1 MCNDIG
7 PSFPQISVYLD
18 LLSSISVVTVVD
30 PYPLS
35 FAADVY
41 YLPLNY
47 TSLRENG
54 IILNYTLMMRRSSE
68 LDSNFYSLGINI
80 LSTSVT
86 ERHFRLAGGA
96 LTAHA
101 DVVGPPLENLNTNVA
116 VYRGTLHIV
125 NVEEFILI
133 PSGDL
138 RINAN
143 LFFFS
148 SQEEITTTDVL
159 FNVIPPGK

>member
-1 MCNDIG
+1 M
-7 PSFPQISVYLD
+7 
-18 LLSSISVVTVVD
+18 D

-68 LDSNFYSLGINI
+68 LDSNTFSLAITI

-86 ERHFRLAGGA
+86 ERHFRLAGGD
-96 LTAHA
+96 LVAHA
-101 DVVGPPLENLNTNVA
+101 DVLGPPLENLNTNVA

-125 NVEEFILI
+125 NVEEFISI
-133 PSGDL
+133 PSANF
-138 RINAN
+138 RISAT
-143 LFFFS
+143 LLLTLSFTD
-148 SQEEITTTDVL
+148 EIVTTDVL
-159 FNVIPPGK
+159 FNVFPPGKF

>member
-1 MCNDIG
+1 M
-7 PSFPQISVYLD
+7 
-18 LLSSISVVTVVD
+18 D

-35 FAADVY
+35 FTADVY

-47 TSLRENG
+47 TSLREND
-54 IILNYTLMMRRSSE
+54 IILNYTLMMRRSFE
-68 LDSNFYSLGINI
+68 LNNNFYSLTVNI

-86 ERHFRLAGGA
+86 EGHFRLTGGD
-96 LTAHA
+96 LVAHT

-133 PSGDL
+133 PSGNL
-138 RINAN
+138 RIAAN
-143 LFFFS
+143 LFLFS
-148 SQEEITTTDVL
+148 SQIDETTTTDVL
-159 FNVIPPGK
+159 FNVTPPGKL

>member
-1 MCNDIG
+1 M
-7 PSFPQISVYLD
+7 
-18 LLSSISVVTVVD
+18 D

-41 YLPLNY
+41 YLPLNF

-68 LDSNFYSLGINI
+68 LDNNIYALDINI

-86 ERHFRLAGGA
+86 ECHFRLAGGS
-96 LTAHA
+96 LVAHA
-101 DVVGPPLENLNTNVA
+101 DEVGPPLENLNTNVA

-125 NVEEFILI
+125 NVEEFLLI
-133 PSGDL
+133 PSGNL
-138 RINAN
+138 RISAT
-143 LFFFS
+143 LLLLLSFTD
-148 SQEEITTTDVL
+148 EIVTTDVL
-159 FNVIPPGK
+159 FNVIAPGKC